1 MGTDRVIPNEPNSDH
16 PDRAER
22 TQFSI
27 KTTVQAPSEPNPGA
41 VPVRRAKPTL
51 PEPEAKSRRT
61 NFSDRHGF
69 WGGGDRYPASEA
81 EIRRF
86 CNQSSW

>member
-1 MGTDRVIPNEPNSDH
+1 MSRLGKGRGSAENPQNRFDILRFERDPESID
-16 PDRAER
+16 PDDLDP
-22 TQFSI
+22 
-27 KTTVQAPSEPNPGA
+27 APSTE
-41 VPVRRAKPTL
+41 L
-51 PEPEAKSRRT
+51 P
-61 NFSDRHGF
+61 DRHGF

>member
-1 MGTDRVIPNEPNSDH
+1 M
-16 PDRAER
+16 
-22 TQFSI
+22 
-27 KTTVQAPSEPNPGA
+27 
-41 VPVRRAKPTL
+41 PTL
-51 PEPEAKSRRT
+51 EAPARPPTDPAVGPAVAEST
-61 NFSDRHGF
+61 IPDRHGF